1 MRSPRGAGA
10 IVVPSTELKNR
21 LKKETAL
28 LVILGF
34 VGLAVLPLA
43 IWFVGQALFGGYES
57 GGLASFFGALQRELR
72 QGEPAAWFLLLSP
85 WLLWQLARLTLWGF
99 RQRGQGRQGAAPAR
113 REEPKM

>member
-1 MRSPRGAGA
+1 MP
-10 IVVPSTELKNR
+10 PTELKDR
-21 LKKETAL
+21 LKKEAAL

-34 VGLAVLPLA
+34 IGMALLPLG
-43 IWFVGQALFGGYES
+43 IWFVGQAVFGGYES

-99 RQRGQGRQGAAPAR
+99 RHLGQVSQPSAPVR